1 MNGKL
6 KSKSV
11 VGIQIIYF
19 TKTKREEQNL
29 FSQMY
34 KTKCKHITQ
43 MINKNSQTYSIGKC
57 L

>member
-1 MNGKL
+1 MNKKL

-29 FSQMY
+29 ISQMY

-43 MINKNSQTYSIGKC
+43 MINQSNQTYSIGKC
-57 L
+57 